1 MLKVLRVTGNSM
13 SPMLLPRDLIL
24 ISTKC
29 KNFRPGEVVVF
40 NCKILGLVVK
50 RISSNTREVV
60 QLRGDNPRLD
70 SSVCNKDLD
79 IKGILGKVIGIWRSP
94 FRINKVNKKTLP
106 KT

>member
-13 SPMLLPRDLIL
+13 SPILLPKDLIV

-29 KNFRPGEVVVF
+29 TNFRPGEVVVF
-40 NCKILGLVVK
+40 DCKILGLVVK
-50 RISSNTREVV
+50 RISSNAKGVV

-79 IKGILGKVIGIWRSP
+79 IRGILGKVIGSWRSP
-94 FRINKVNKKTLP
+94 FRIKRVKRKLY
-106 KT
+106 

>member
-13 SPMLLPRDLIL
+13 SPMLLPKDLIL

-40 NCKILGLVVK
+40 DCKILGLVVK
-50 RISSNTREVV
+50 RISSNARGVV
-60 QLRGDNPRLD
+60 KLRGDNPRLD

-79 IKGILGKVIGIWRSP
+79 IRGILGKVIGIWRSP
-94 FRINKVNKKTLP
+94 FRIKRVKRKLY
-106 KT
+106 

>member
-1 MLKVLRVTGNSM
+1 M
-13 SPMLLPRDLIL
+13 SSMLLPKDLIL

-60 QLRGDNPRLD
+60 QLIGDNPRLD

-79 IKGILGKVIGIWRSP
+79 IKGIRGKVIAIWRSP
-94 FRINKVNKKTLP
+94 LRINRVNEKTLP